1 MVQSQLNEVYQW
13 ISFKKKPK
21 TSNFKIMAGGTFLS
35 FTKEK
40 KKKKKRN
47 HWIIAKIFQMTPTE
61 LQLLDINNANFFMTK
76 IILRITILTSQIR
89 NQPDRMLIFQSVR
102 NGVKE
107 SLITDSPC

>member
-1 MVQSQLNEVYQW
+1 M
-13 ISFKKKPK
+13 
-21 TSNFKIMAGGTFLS
+21 
-35 FTKEK
+35 
-40 KKKKKRN
+40 
-47 HWIIAKIFQMTPTE
+47 FQMTPTE